1 MVLSFFLS
9 FVLCEWH
16 FKHLLDYSLSICQT
30 CWATLFKQMFSMLW
44 FCPCTLPLAALHA
57 CQGSVLALVCW
68 PSDCL
73 CLLVRWCWPCCQP
86 RCAASVPYL
95 WQQPQKAFPTLL
107 LPGRLSV
114 ASVFIGLVTE
124 IYPGSKWNSCVRK
137 LESVTD
143 DSGSKTYLKTVSV
156 LDGASDIKVLMTV
169 PSEATD
175 KWQEAAS

>member
-1 MVLSFFLS
+1 MNDISNIYWITASASARLVGQL
-9 FVLCEWH
+9 
-16 FKHLLDYSLSICQT
+16 YSNRCSPC
-30 CWATLFKQMFSMLW
+30 FG

-57 CQGSVLALVCW
+57 CQGSVLVLVCW

-73 CLLVRWCWPCCQP
+73 CVLVRWCWPCCQP